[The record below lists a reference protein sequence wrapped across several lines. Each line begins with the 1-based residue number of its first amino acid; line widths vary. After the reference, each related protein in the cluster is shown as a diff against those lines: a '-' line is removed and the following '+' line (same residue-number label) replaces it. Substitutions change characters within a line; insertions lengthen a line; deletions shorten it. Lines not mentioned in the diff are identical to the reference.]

1 MAKRRTAFTGWVV
14 LLVIVAGM
22 SQCNRSGNPPMPSQP
37 ELAAHPSIEQPAAVL
52 VNAPAPV
59 DFRQG
64 DAPVT
69 PTPASIFQPI
79 TRFVTATTLNV
90 RREPTGSGAVVDSL
104 SSGSEITVYSL
115 DGEWAQISAP
125 GTSARWVHSDYLT
138 DDRPIARAQPI
149 AVQSLANQSI
159 APQQSR
165 SEVIQR
171 IIANSVRSYRGNCP
185 CPYHTTASGRR
196 CGGNSAYSRPGGA
209 SPICFEQDVTEAM
222 IERFRN

>member
-14 LLVIVAGM
+14 LLVIVAGI
-22 SQCNRSGNPPMPSQP
+22 SQCNRSGNPPTSSQP
-37 ELAAHPSIEQPAAVL
+37 ETATLPPIEQPTAVL
-52 VNAPAPV
+52 VNAPAQV
-59 DFRQG
+59 DSRQAE
-64 DAPVT
+64 APVT
-69 PTPASIFQPI
+69 PTPAPSFRPI

-104 SSGSEITVYSL
+104 LLGSEITVYGL
-115 DGEWAQISAP
+115 EGEWANISAP
-125 GTSARWVHSDYLT
+125 GTSPRWVHGDYLAE
-138 DDRPIARAQPI
+138 DRPVARAQPI
-149 AVQSLANQSI
+149 AVQSLANQSV

-171 IIANSVRSYRGNCP
+171 IIANSIRSYRGNCP
-185 CPYHTTASGRR
+185 CPYHTTASGRG
-196 CGGNSAYSRPGGA
+196 CGGNSAYSRPGDA